1 MGNMAIVV
9 DSACCL
15 PEEIRKEYAIE
26 VVPLNIHCQGESYQ
40 DGLDI
45 TPLQIYA
52 LQRADKVLTTSAPP
66 PGTFVD
72 IFSRVAKNSKDILCL
87 SVASTYSAT
96 FSSMQSAMDM
106 VRRQLPK
113 LRIELIDCCTGSAAQ
128 ALVALTAARAA
139 KLGHSLN
146 DIITK
151 VQQSIPRVEIS
162 LVLDTLKYLERG
174 GRAPKIGAWATS
186 LLRLKPVVTN
196 SMGHAR
202 LLGMVRSRTQ
212 GIDRLVKSVKEKAGL
227 NKLRAIVVHSDLEKE
242 ARLLENRLHTEVNCS
257 ETYVTEVSAVV
268 AAHVGPGAIGIAFC
282 ASE

>member
-1 MGNMAIVV
+1 VEDVTIVI

-26 VVPLNIHCQGESYQ
+26 VVPLNIHCKGKSYQ
-40 DGLDI
+40 DGLDV
-45 TPLQIYA
+45 TPQQIYA
-52 LQRADKVLTTSAPP
+52 LQRADEVLTTSAPP

-72 IFSRVAKNSKDILCL
+72 IFSRLAKTGKDVLCL

-106 VRRQLPK
+106 VKKQLPR
-113 LRIELIDCCTGSAAQ
+113 LRIELIDCRTGSAAQ

-139 KLGHSLN
+139 RLGHNLN
-146 DIITK
+146 AVIAK
-151 VQQSIPRVEIS
+151 VQHKIPRVEIN

-196 SMGHAR
+196 SVGHAR
-202 LLGMVRSRTQ
+202 LLGMVRSRAQ
-212 GIDRLVKSVKEKAGL
+212 GIDRLVRSMKEKTSL
-227 NKLRAIVVHSDLEKE
+227 NKLQAIIILSDLEKE
-242 ARLLENRLHTEVNCS
+242 ARLLENRLPHGNRLQRNLC
-257 ETYVTEVSAVV
+257 Y
-268 AAHVGPGAIGIAFC
+268 
-282 ASE
+282 